1 MRHPLTCVLRLDEI
15 VPHLR
20 LLRIHLVLGGVQIGS
35 YIASLILI
43 KPRGW
48 TSMIVHSLSGLRTL
62 LITQIVEILLLKMRC
77 LIKVILRNI
86 VATLNSFRGWRHH
99 LPKATSP
106 RIVLGIVPSQIKVRA
121 VACLC
126 SL

>member
-1 MRHPLTCVLRLDEI
+1 
-15 VPHLR
+15 
-20 LLRIHLVLGGVQIGS
+20 
-35 YIASLILI
+35 
-43 KPRGW
+43 
-48 TSMIVHSLSGLRTL
+48 MIVHPLSGLRTL

-126 SL
+126 SLRTSLRE